1 MGTFYLYI
9 HAIPWQKPVS
19 CHTPPLTLP
28 QASSAAARFDASSQP
43 PVYFFCFRFQ
53 FSGFQFGK
61 FLLDSSC
68 FGLVH
73 KHKLSINSVSALK
86 LFQRPFVNF
95 NSSSIA
101 TTKNERIEC
110 RQRKNISMHYFSC
123 YITDFMHGK

>member
-28 QASSAAARFDASSQP
+28 QASSAAVPCSIRCLQFI
-43 PVYFFCFRFQ
+43 FFVFV
-53 FSGFQFGK
+53 FSFQFGK
-61 FLLDSSC
+61 LILLDSSC